1 MSHTYSKSFWK
12 KKIGGLGQG
21 THNQHA
27 KLQTQNIRTRGRLP
41 PLQSRSL
48 KSHCMV
54 PLKSQHDVDTWIGPQ
69 PTLEA
74 WTYERERSICC
85 CQPLRSGAHLLLHI
99 TQSKLTDTSWKSTPL
114 PQCFLSIRPCANSIS
129 TPPSLQGDGRNVS
142 HFTVQET
149 EAYRGQDT
157 CPQSQRLGPVSEP
170 RPCDS
175 EEPHSPASGYKK
187 HEKLGLQ
194 NHNQLK
200 RTAMTQ
206 QWQSVLPENRVN
218 SSGTWNAFG
227 VLRCHQE
234 LCCSQGAEQDT
245 EFKVPVKL
253 HKQAYFNFPIG
264 MLLTLRLF
272 ASHKKESQWN
282 PIICWWEVIGREE
295 DMAKSSCCFSKH
307 HFPSSP
313 CLAHGSPISG

>member
-1 MSHTYSKSFWK
+1 MFP
-12 KKIGGLGQG
+12 I
-21 THNQHA
+21 
-27 KLQTQNIRTRGRLP
+27 
-41 PLQSRSL
+41 
-48 KSHCMV
+48 
-54 PLKSQHDVDTWIGPQ
+54 SQHRKLRLTGAR
-69 PTLEA
+69 TLA
-74 WTYERERSICC
+74 PNHTM
-85 CQPLRSGAHLLLHI
+85 
-99 TQSKLTDTSWKSTPL
+99 
-114 PQCFLSIRPCANSIS
+114 
-129 TPPSLQGDGRNVS
+129 
-142 HFTVQET
+142 
-149 EAYRGQDT
+149 
-157 CPQSQRLGPVSEP
+157 GPVSEP

-175 EEPHSPASGYKK
+175 KELHSPASGYKK
-187 HEKLGLQ
+187 HEKPGLQ

-218 SSGTWNAFG
+218 SSGTWNAFR

-234 LCCSQGAEQDT
+234 LCWSQGAEKDT

-253 HKQAYFNFPIG
+253 HKQAYFNFLIG

-272 ASHKKESQWN
+272 ASHKKESQRN

-307 HFPSSP
+307 HFPSPP